1 MLINQLKTYA
11 ITTLGCKVNS
21 YESSVIKNDLDSY
34 GFLEVPFDAIADIY
48 IINTCSVTNT
58 ADAKSRNMIS
68 RARKNNPNAIIIV
81 CGCYSQVS
89 SEYLKNKFGI
99 NILLGNKYK
108 NNIIKIIEEYLDQKK
123 QIIKIDNLLLETNFE
138 NSKIETFKDQTR
150 AYVKIQDGCNFM
162 CSYCIIPF
170 TRGRQRSKD
179 HSTLINE
186 INQLVSNGFMEIV
199 LTGVNTAGYNDGE
212 YDFYKLLKNINQLDG
227 KFRVRISSVE
237 PFQISDDI
245 INLIANNKN
254 RFCQHWHI
262 CLQSG
267 SDPVLTKMNRKY
279 STSEFLT
286 LVNKI
291 YKLNPYTSIS
301 TDYIV
306 GFPTE
311 TENNHYE
318 SIEFLK
324 LVKFSKIHVF
334 PYSIRSYTPASK
346 LPQIRDSIKSNRV
359 KEILELNKEL
369 SKEFINK
376 FVNKNV
382 DVIFEKQI
390 NNNTYIGHTSEYF
403 EVIVKSD
410 ENILNKLCLVKIN
423 RIIGDNTIGELIKI
437 LD

>member
-186 INQLVSNGFMEIV
+186 INQLVSNGFKEIV

-212 YDFYKLLKNINQLDG
+212 YDFYKLLKDINQLDG

-267 SDPVLTKMNRKY
+267 SDPVLAKMNRKY

-346 LPQIRDSIKSNRV
+346 LPQIKDSIKSNRV

>member
-34 GFLEVPFDAIADIY
+34 GFLEVPFDALADIY

-108 NNIIKIIEEYLDQKK
+108 NNIIEIIEEYLDQKK
-123 QIIKIDNLLLETNFE
+123 QIIKIDNLLLEKNFE

-170 TRGRQRSKD
+170 TRGRQRSKG

-186 INQLVSNGFMEIV
+186 INQLVTNGFKEIV

-212 YDFYKLLKNINQLDG
+212 YDFYKLLKDINKLDG

-267 SDPVLTKMNRKY
+267 SDSVLEKMNRKY

-346 LPQIRDSIKSNRV
+346 LPQIKDSIKSNRV

-410 ENILNKLCLVKIN
+410 ENILNKLCLVKIK

>member
-1 MLINQLKTYA
+1 
-11 ITTLGCKVNS
+11 
-21 YESSVIKNDLDSY
+21 
-34 GFLEVPFDAIADIY
+34 
-48 IINTCSVTNT
+48 
-58 ADAKSRNMIS
+58 
-68 RARKNNPNAIIIV
+68 
-81 CGCYSQVS
+81 
-89 SEYLKNKFGI
+89 
-99 NILLGNKYK
+99 
-108 NNIIKIIEEYLDQKK
+108 
-123 QIIKIDNLLLETNFE
+123 
-138 NSKIETFKDQTR
+138 
-150 AYVKIQDGCNFM
+150 
-162 CSYCIIPF
+162 
-170 TRGRQRSKD
+170 
-179 HSTLINE
+179 
-186 INQLVSNGFMEIV
+186 
-199 LTGVNTAGYNDGE
+199 
-212 YDFYKLLKNINQLDG
+212 
-227 KFRVRISSVE
+227 
-237 PFQISDDI
+237 
-245 INLIANNKN
+245 
-254 RFCQHWHI
+254 
-262 CLQSG
+262 
-267 SDPVLTKMNRKY
+267 MNRKY

-346 LPQIRDSIKSNRV
+346 LPQIKDYIKSNRV

>member
-186 INQLVSNGFMEIV
+186 INQLVSNGFKEIV

-212 YDFYKLLKNINQLDG
+212 YDFYKLLKDINQLDG

-267 SDPVLTKMNRKY
+267 SDPVLAKMNRKY

-346 LPQIRDSIKSNRV
+346 LPQIKDSIKSNRV

-390 NNNTYIGHTSEYF
+390 NNNTYIGHSSEYF

>member
-34 GFLEVPFDAIADIY
+34 GFLEVPFDALADIY

-108 NNIIKIIEEYLDQKK
+108 NNIIEIIEEYLDQKK

-186 INQLVSNGFMEIV
+186 INQLVTNGFKEIV

-212 YDFYKLLKNINQLDG
+212 YDFYKLLKDINKLDG

-237 PFQISDDI
+237 PFQISDNI

-267 SDPVLTKMNRKY
+267 SDSVLAKMNRKY

-346 LPQIRDSIKSNRV
+346 LPQIKDSIKSNRV

-369 SKEFINK
+369 SKEFINR

>member
-34 GFLEVPFDAIADIY
+34 GFLEVPFDALADIY

-108 NNIIKIIEEYLDQKK
+108 NNIIEIIEEYLDQKK
-123 QIIKIDNLLLETNFE
+123 QIIKIDNLLLEKNFE

-186 INQLVSNGFMEIV
+186 INQLVTNGFKEIV

-212 YDFYKLLKNINQLDG
+212 YDFYKLLKDINKLDG

-267 SDPVLTKMNRKY
+267 SDSVLEKMNRKY

-346 LPQIRDSIKSNRV
+346 LPQIKDSIKSNRV

-410 ENILNKLCLVKIN
+410 ENILNKLCLVKIK

>member
-34 GFLEVPFDAIADIY
+34 GFLEVPFDALADIY

-108 NNIIKIIEEYLDQKK
+108 NNIIEIIEEYLDQKK

-186 INQLVSNGFMEIV
+186 INQLVTNGFKEIV

-212 YDFYKLLKNINQLDG
+212 YDFYKLLKDINKLDG

-267 SDPVLTKMNRKY
+267 SDSVLEKMNRKY

-286 LVNKI
+286 LINKI

-369 SKEFINK
+369 SKEFINR

-410 ENILNKLCLVKIN
+410 ENILNKLCLVKIK

>member
-186 INQLVSNGFMEIV
+186 INQLVSNGFKEIV

-212 YDFYKLLKNINQLDG
+212 YDFYKLLKDINQLDG

>member
-170 TRGRQRSKD
+170 TRGRQRSKY

-186 INQLVSNGFMEIV
+186 INQLVSNGFKEIV

-212 YDFYKLLKNINQLDG
+212 YDFYKLLKDINQLDG

-346 LPQIRDSIKSNRV
+346 LPQIKDSIKSNRV

-382 DVIFEKQI
+382 DVIFEKEI
-390 NNNTYIGHTSEYF
+390 NNNTYIGHSSEYF

-423 RIIGDNTIGELIKI
+423 RIIGNNTIGELIKI